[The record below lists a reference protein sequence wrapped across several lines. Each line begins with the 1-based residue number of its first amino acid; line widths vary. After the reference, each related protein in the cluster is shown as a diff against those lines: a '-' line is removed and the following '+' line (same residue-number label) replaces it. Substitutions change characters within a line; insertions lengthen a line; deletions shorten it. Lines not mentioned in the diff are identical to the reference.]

1 MSYQIKFFHG
11 KSIDE
16 LEESINKTLSGCNDE
31 REIVSSDLIYV
42 PEIKEFVF
50 WINMKQ
56 SDYASF
62 DIPFWKDT

>member
-50 WINMKQ
+50 
-56 SDYASF
+56 SF
-62 DIPFWKDT
+62 YFTFLVKLIVVNF